1 MVLNSAPN
9 KFIDFLFRQLHKPLD
24 YIASP
29 STVIP
34 MLLLLILIIY
44 YLVSLTGALRE
55 ANQDLKD
62 QLRLERTEG
71 RKKLLKLG
79 ESKSD
84 ENDNGGN
91 PMDRWRKVLEVQ
103 SNGTDAANEQTELKF
118 QARKGVFRITL
129 RVNSI

>member
-1 MVLNSAPN
+1 M
-9 KFIDFLFRQLHKPLD
+9 
-24 YIASP
+24 
-29 STVIP
+29 
-34 MLLLLILIIY
+34 
-44 YLVSLTGALRE
+44 VSLTGALRE